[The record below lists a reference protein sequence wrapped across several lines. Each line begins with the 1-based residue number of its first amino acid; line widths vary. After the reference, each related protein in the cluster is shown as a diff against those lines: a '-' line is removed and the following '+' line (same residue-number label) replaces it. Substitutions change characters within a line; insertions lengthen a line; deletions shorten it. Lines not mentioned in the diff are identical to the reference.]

1 MLLPAALLRDVLLQ
15 TTPTTAAPPEVVIV
29 DPDAQTCSGGG
40 GFICDQVLEWTDSET
55 AADWAAFLLDKP
67 FRILMIVLVAALL
80 NRIAR
85 RVIGRLARQV
95 GTVAGSESRA
105 TGMLMSSTANERAKQ
120 RAETLSTVL
129 RGVSTAVI
137 WTIAVFLILEELG
150 VNLAPL
156 IAGAGIAGVALGFGA
171 QSLVKD
177 VLSGFF
183 MLVEDQFGVGDN
195 IALDG
200 ISGTVERVT
209 LRVTTLRDING
220 TLWHVPNGEILRVG
234 NQSQLWSRA
243 VVDTDVATDADI
255 EQAAAVIKA
264 AADELWQDEE
274 FDAGFTEEPELLGV
288 ERSTSEGVTIRLVV
302 KTRPAS
308 QYRSQRELR
317 RRIRIA
323 LTDAGVPLPRATW
336 FGPRDEPPAV

>member
-1 MLLPAALLRDVLLQ
+1 VLLQ
-15 TTPTTAAPPEVVIV
+15 ATPPTTEPAEVVIV
-29 DPDAQTCSGGG
+29 DPEAQTCDGGG

-67 FRILMIVLVAALL
+67 FRILMIVLVAAIL

-85 RVIGRLARQV
+85 RIIGRLARQV
-95 GTVAGSESRA
+95 GTVAGAENRA
-105 TGMLMSSTANERAKQ
+105 TGMLMSSTANERARQ
-120 RAETLSTVL
+120 RADTLSTVL
-129 RGVSTAVI
+129 RGVATAII
-137 WTIAVFLILEELG
+137 WTIASFLILEELG
-150 VNLAPL
+150 INLAPL

-171 QSLVKD
+171 QSVVKD

-209 LRVTTLRDING
+209 LRITTLRDING

-243 VVDTDVATDADI
+243 VVDTDVAPDADI
-255 EQAAAVIKA
+255 EHAAQIIKT

-288 ERSTSEGVTIRLVV
+288 ERSSPEGVTIRLVV

-323 LTDAGVPLPRATW
+323 LTEAGVPLPQAPWIR
-336 FGPRDEPPAV
+336 PRGEPPVL